1 MAYSIYWELKHQV
14 LPVLDS
20 EIGEKLP
27 AIKSFYDDYHRHGYE
42 SEDTLFGFMKPR
54 GDRNKESQLFG
65 ELEALKQRGLLVSVS
80 VDNFSNELPL
90 CEKLVVYGFGSLVEF
105 IDRGNY

>member
-20 EIGEKLP
+20 EIGEKLLT
-27 AIKSFYDDYHRHGYE
+27 IKSFYAAHHRRGYGT
-42 SEDTLFGFMKPR
+42 EDTLFGFIKPR
-54 GDRNKESQLFG
+54 GDRQKEAQLFG
-65 ELEALKQRGLLVSVS
+65 ELEVLRQHGVLIGVSA
-80 VDNFSNELPL
+80 DNFSNELPL
-90 CEKLVVYGFGSLVEF
+90 CEKLIAHRFGSLVEF